1 MVPSGGRM
9 SDAHRLRMEEMGTN
23 VAGVKGMSVSSDSIS
38 TVHKTGQSGTSS
50 PSKLSMAS
58 SSDSIGSNASVATV
72 KNAQANVA
80 PPSVP
85 VKGDSTPPLPPRNSP
100 TRVVMK
106 TPTAPQQLAS
116 FKSFKS
122 IFELVVFI
130 DLFKI
135 HQDSPSKAP
144 LPNRAV
150 RPVVGPGSA
159 PVDTSP
165 SQRPPALPSRLR
177 KPVVTSPQ
185 KPTPPTPVQ
194 ANGTSSVRSP
204 VAKAAAPL
212 PPPVSVKSPAQSP
225 SHYAVP
231 SVLKAASASPVK
243 RSEYQTPVV
252 SRGPRPVALPPPL
265 TTRSQPGA
273 PLSTSS
279 PKLGARTNASIGNNV
294 ISLNIRVEGKGAP
307 GPEVTT
313 WTNDS
318 PNHRKPANL
327 LAPPEKDNGSL
338 DSGSFEQDS
347 LDGSTDFDLASLI
360 VQSEQAVNR
369 VISRL
374 TAPVPAKSE
383 RGRLQE
389 DDDSLEAARERLINE
404 SRQFVTASKMFVKS
418 VTDSP
423 QTMAVCLS
431 QCVVL
436 VERMGLAVEDVSQ
449 REQNRDLPPKVRD
462 VARAFLHTLRAA
474 AEASG
479 QGVSDPSMGRLMG
492 KATALA
498 GVLTILMRSL
508 RP

>member
-1 MVPSGGRM
+1 MV
-9 SDAHRLRMEEMGTN
+9 
-23 VAGVKGMSVSSDSIS
+23 
-38 TVHKTGQSGTSS
+38 
-50 PSKLSMAS
+50 
-58 SSDSIGSNASVATV
+58 
-72 KNAQANVA
+72 
-80 PPSVP
+80 
-85 VKGDSTPPLPPRNSP
+85 
-100 TRVVMK
+100 
-106 TPTAPQQLAS
+106 
-116 FKSFKS
+116 
-122 IFELVVFI
+122 
-130 DLFKI
+130 
-135 HQDSPSKAP
+135 
-144 LPNRAV
+144 LPNRGT
-150 RPVVGPGSA
+150 RPVGPA
-159 PVDTSP
+159 TVTTDTSP

-185 KPTPPTPVQ
+185 KPTPPLV
-194 ANGTSSVRSP
+194 NGSVPAGTRSP

-212 PPPVSVKSPAQSP
+212 PPPIKSPTPSP

-231 SVLKAASASPVK
+231 SVIKSSSPVK
-243 RSEYQTPVV
+243 RSEYQMPVV
-252 SRGPRPVALPPPL
+252 SRGPRSAIVPPPS
-265 TTRSQPGA
+265 TARSQPGA

-307 GPEVTT
+307 GQEV
-313 WTNDS
+313 WSNDN
-318 PNHRKPANL
+318 PNHRRPGNGHA
-327 LAPPEKDNGSL
+327 APEKDNGSL

-347 LDGSTDFDLASLI
+347 LDGSTDFDLAALI
-360 VQSEQAVNR
+360 NQSEQAVNR

-374 TAPVPAKSE
+374 TAPIPGKGA
-383 RGRLQE
+383 RL
-389 DDDSLEAARERLINE
+389 DDEEESLEAARERLINE

-436 VERMGLAVEDVSQ
+436 VERMGLAVEDVAQ
-449 REQNRDLPPKVRD
+449 LEQNRDLPPKVRD

>member
-1 MVPSGGRM
+1 M
-9 SDAHRLRMEEMGTN
+9 
-23 VAGVKGMSVSSDSIS
+23 
-38 TVHKTGQSGTSS
+38 
-50 PSKLSMAS
+50 
-58 SSDSIGSNASVATV
+58 
-72 KNAQANVA
+72 
-80 PPSVP
+80 
-85 VKGDSTPPLPPRNSP
+85 
-100 TRVVMK
+100 
-106 TPTAPQQLAS
+106 
-116 FKSFKS
+116 
-122 IFELVVFI
+122 
-130 DLFKI
+130 
-135 HQDSPSKAP
+135 
-144 LPNRAV
+144 
-150 RPVVGPGSA
+150 
-159 PVDTSP
+159 
-165 SQRPPALPSRLR
+165 
-177 KPVVTSPQ
+177 
-185 KPTPPTPVQ
+185 
-194 ANGTSSVRSP
+194 
-204 VAKAAAPL
+204 
-212 PPPVSVKSPAQSP
+212 
-225 SHYAVP
+225 
-231 SVLKAASASPVK
+231 
-243 RSEYQTPVV
+243 PVV
-252 SRGPRPVALPPPL
+252 SRGPRSAVSPPPS
-265 TTRSQPGA
+265 TTRNQPGA

-307 GPEVTT
+307 GPEV

-318 PNHRKPANL
+318 PNHRKPGNGH
-327 LAPPEKDNGSL
+327 APPEKDNGSL

-347 LDGSTDFDLASLI
+347 LDGSTEFDLATLI
-360 VQSEQAVNR
+360 NQSEQGVNR

-374 TAPVPAKSE
+374 TAPIPGKGA
-383 RGRLQE
+383 RL
-389 DDDSLEAARERLINE
+389 DDEEDSLEAARERLINE

-449 REQNRDLPPKVRD
+449 LEQNRDLPPKVRD